1 MTVLYTASATAVGG
15 RLGRVVSSDNVLDLD
30 LKTPKELG
38 GTGGYGTNPEQ
49 LFAAG
54 YSACFDSALNLVIR
68 AEKVKDVTATA
79 VTAHVSILKGEN
91 NGFKLAVELEVEI
104 EGVTKETAQK
114 LVEAAHQVCP
124 YSNATRGNIDVTFKI
139 V

>member
-1 MTVLYTASATAVGG
+1 
-15 RLGRVVSSDNVLDLD
+15 
-30 LKTPKELG
+30 
-38 GTGGYGTNPEQ
+38 
-49 LFAAG
+49 
-54 YSACFDSALNLVIR
+54 VIR
-68 AEKVKDVTATA
+68 AEKVKDVSATA

-139 V
+139 L